1 MSLPRKTRKRIEL
14 PPIDLGPGI
23 LEQSHAVTP
32 FVMNIFAWDADRF
45 VEHKITSLVEIPTLR
60 ENLPMLWLNID
71 GTPDSALLAQLGQLF
86 GLHPLAL
93 EDVQHPTQRAKVE
106 PFGANLFVVVPMPL
120 NESGPFETEQL
131 AMFVGPSVVIT
142 ISERCDGDCLEH
154 VRRRIRQHEGR
165 IRDKG
170 APYLA
175 FAIFDAVIDHYFP
188 IVNALSERID
198 MIEED
203 VVDSRTAPDMYAI
216 RDAKHDLAKVRQAI
230 WPMRDALTAMMTM
243 EAWFD
248 IEHRIFLRNALDHVM
263 RLIDMLDSERTMASD
278 LMELSIAIANAKL
291 GEVTKVLTM
300 IATIFIPIT
309 FIAGVYGMNFE
320 FMPELHWK
328 YGYLLALSL
337 MGMTICGFLLM
348 FWRRGWFRSTIMSD
362 RPVRRE

>member
-1 MSLPRKTRKRIEL
+1 MKQLRKPRKRVEL

-23 LEQSHAVTP
+23 LEQSHVVTP
-32 FVMNIFAWDADRF
+32 FSMNIFAWNTDRF
-45 VEHKITSLVEIPTLR
+45 VEHKITSLVDVQRLR

-71 GTPDSALLAQLGQLF
+71 GTPDAALLSQLGQLF
-86 GLHPLAL
+86 DLHPLAL

-106 PFGANLFVVVPMPL
+106 PFGPNLFVVIPMPM
-120 NESGPFETEQL
+120 NQDGQFETEQL
-131 AMFVGPSVVIT
+131 AMFVGPSAVIT
-142 ISERCDGDCLEH
+142 ISERPDGDCLEH

-170 APYLA
+170 AAYLA

-188 IVNALSERID
+188 IVNKLSERID
-198 MIEED
+198 MIEEE
-203 VVDSRTAPDMYAI
+203 VVGSRTAPDMYAI

-230 WPMRDALTAMMTM
+230 WPMRDALTALMTM

-248 IEHRIFLRNALDHVM
+248 MEHRIFLRNALDHVM

-278 LMELSIAIANAKL
+278 LMELAIAIANAKL

-309 FIAGVYGMNFE
+309 FIAGVYGMNFD

-328 YGYLLALSL
+328 YGYVLALSL
-337 MGMTICGFLLM
+337 MGLTTTGFMVM
-348 FWRRGWFRSTIMSD
+348 FWRRGWFRSSIMIEHTA
-362 RPVRRE
+362 RK